1 MKALNPDFFF
11 ESLISL
17 SYLLAASV
25 RIHSEFF
32 SKQSAPDFYIVG
44 PCHGGST
51 LEKMWWDSTL
61 TPAWRQFLKRQALVM
76 LQLLYKISSHF

>member
-17 SYLLAASV
+17 FVGGFSANTF
-25 RIHSEFF
+25 RIFF
-32 SKQSAPDFYIVG
+32 QTVGPDFYIVG